1 MLVTRCYSP
10 HCFCLFRY
18 PKLAAK
24 HRESNTAGID
34 IFSKFSAYIK
44 NTKQQDNAGEYDHCH
59 MSQGVCVLRSGRN
72 LPFSHHFI
80 VNFVQ
85 VTSGTAADQLEGLVR
100 WTQLTYPQ
108 LN

>member
-1 MLVTRCYSP
+1 MLVTRCYSL
-10 HCFCLFRY
+10 HCFFLLRY

-44 NTKQQDNAGEYDHCH
+44 NTKQQDNAGEYDHCQ
-59 MSQGVCVLRSGRN
+59 MSQGVCVLRSGII
-72 LPFSHHFI
+72 LPFSHYFI

-85 VTSGTAADQLEGLVR
+85 MTSGTAADQLEVVG
-100 WTQLTYPQ
+100 
-108 LN
+108 